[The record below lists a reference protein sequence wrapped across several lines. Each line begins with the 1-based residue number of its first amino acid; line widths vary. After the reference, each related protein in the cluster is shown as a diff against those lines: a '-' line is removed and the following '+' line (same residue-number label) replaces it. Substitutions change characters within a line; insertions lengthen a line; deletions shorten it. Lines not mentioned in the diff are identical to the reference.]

1 MQKQLER
8 HILSFVPSAKIE
20 STRFRSVAFQ
30 KPTTQLPSDDPSSS
44 KSTDKSRDKE
54 GRQHDRDRAASWR
67 ASKGEEE
74 EEFVS
79 ASGKTFL
86 TPHEKKRIAFIKQE
100 IHSGV
105 DSVNAYVVFA
115 HPVPTENWPKNLP
128 MPKPAMNPFEAAK
141 AVVKKADGS
150 VFMERTI
157 RVDSAT
163 KGKGKISDAMD
174 AELAGDPKTTVFV
187 GSLDFA
193 SKEEDVRAFFEGLI
207 VAERGQPRAE
217 DNGNSSTWVKRVRVI
232 RDKDTLLGKGF
243 GYVQFIVGIFHQLY
257 QSYVDNLSYG
267 QDRECVDEILAL
279 EEGSIKFA
287 KRKLRVQRCKTL
299 PGAPKVTTQKPSSLA
314 RQNVR
319 NDGPARQRPSTTT
332 HVPIPKGDPSLG
344 TKISGLS
351 KEERKKVKA
360 TSADRVARRL
370 AKKKAKSLAEKGVK
384 ARESDKERV
393 RKRPKEKKGV
403 APEKSKKRVRSNKAL
418 SKMNTKK

>member
-44 KSTDKSRDKE
+44 KSTDKPRDKE

-67 ASKGEEE
+67 ASKGEDEE
-74 EEFVS
+74 ESAS

-128 MPKPAMNPFEAAK
+128 MPKPAMDPFEAAK
-141 AVVKKADGS
+141 MVVRKADGS

-157 RVDSAT
+157 RVDSAI

-243 GYVQFIVGIFHQLY
+243 GYVQFIVRIFINCINYTLTNLLY
-257 QSYVDNLSYG
+257 GRTVNASTKYLHLKKVASSLQNANSASSAARHS
-267 QDRECVDEILAL
+267 QAHPKSAPKSRLAL
-279 EEGSIKFA
+279 
-287 KRKLRVQRCKTL
+287 
-299 PGAPKVTTQKPSSLA
+299 LA
-314 RQNVR
+314 RMSEMKH
-319 NDGPARQRPSTTT
+319 A
-332 HVPIPKGDPSLG
+332 
-344 TKISGLS
+344 SGLLS
-351 KEERKKVKA
+351 RFLPYPFRKETLV
-360 TSADRVARRL
+360 
-370 AKKKAKSLAEKGVK
+370 
-384 ARESDKERV
+384 
-393 RKRPKEKKGV
+393 
-403 APEKSKKRVRSNKAL
+403 
-418 SKMNTKK
+418 